1 MQKGKFLALKCL
13 HYFTE
18 KVMIKVFILK
28 TLEMLQKIGPR
39 ECKKRKKMKMK
50 TEIKE
55 VKSKHTIE

>member
-28 TLEMLQKIGPR
+28 KLEMLQKIGPT
-39 ECKKRKKMKMK
+39 ECKK
-50 TEIKE
+50 KE
-55 VKSKHTIE
+55 KNEDENRN